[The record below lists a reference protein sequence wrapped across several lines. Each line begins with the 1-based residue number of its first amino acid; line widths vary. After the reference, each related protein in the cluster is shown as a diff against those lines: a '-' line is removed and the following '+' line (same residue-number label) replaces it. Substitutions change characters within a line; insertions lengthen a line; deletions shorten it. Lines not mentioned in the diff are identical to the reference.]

1 MPVTRRN
8 RKNSR
13 KNERKNRSSRRNGG
27 FANMERRN
35 SRKNQRRNSRRNS
48 RVVMAGGY
56 RMYKF
61 WPRNRAIAFVNALHK
76 KGLIANPGSVV
87 SEERAL
93 EILAEVEGVSV
104 DELKNNVNPILFGK
118 VRLGLSENE
127 LERGLLKSDG
137 GFVNHMDDM
146 KKELRWANEEAFSE
160 INFPNVPSMKP
171 LNHRD

>member
-13 KNERKNRSSRRNGG
+13 KASRKNERKASRRNGG
-27 FANMERRN
+27 A
-35 SRKNQRRNSRRNS
+35 SRRNNRKNR
-48 RVVMAGGY
+48 RVVMAGGF

-61 WPRNRAIAFVNALHK
+61 WPRNRSLAFVNALHK

-104 DELKNNVNPILFGK
+104 DQLKNNVNPILFGK

-146 KKELRWANEEAFSE
+146 KKELRWANEEAFSTM
-160 INFPNVPSMKP
+160 NFGNVPVEGP
-171 LNHRD
+171 LHNKRN